1 VKSGEARLGEAT
13 TALTALL
20 EAEGVE
26 DARRKAHDFMTWM
39 LREGWRTAAPAAY
52 RPTLNGDQHAH
63 PDTARREATV
73 AREQIR
79 ESQARFKA
87 GLDVQPDAPSEEN
100 TG

>member
-1 VKSGEARLGEAT
+1 VKSGEARLGEAA

-26 DARRKAHDFMTWM
+26 DARRKAHDHMTAM

-52 RPTLNGDQHAH
+52 RPTPGGEQKGH
-63 PDTARREATV
+63 PETRKREADV
-73 AREQIR
+73 AREKIHEAQG
-79 ESQARFKA
+79 RFKA
-87 GLDVQPDAPSEEN
+87 GLDVPLNAPSEGN